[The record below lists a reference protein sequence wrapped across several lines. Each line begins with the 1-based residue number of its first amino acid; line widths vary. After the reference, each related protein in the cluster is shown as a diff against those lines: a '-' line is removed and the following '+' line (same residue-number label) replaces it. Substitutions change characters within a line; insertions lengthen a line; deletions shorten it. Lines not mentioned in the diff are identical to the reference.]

1 MTLLMLMN
9 LGFAGGGAAVT
20 DVFFEN
26 KQSIEVGMKAQ
37 TASEMGGVLCE

>member
-1 MTLLMLMN
+1 MTLLML
-9 LGFAGGGAAVT
+9 GFAGGEPVT
-20 DVFFEN
+20 DVFFES